1 MSSHPINV
9 AVLDDYQGMATNIVD
24 WSSVS
29 ERANITVFRDH
40 LADQDAVA
48 ERLAPFDV
56 VCIMRERTPMPAS
69 LLDRL
74 PKLKLIASTG
84 PRNASI
90 DLVAAAK
97 RGILIAH
104 TGYTSAPTI
113 ELTWAL
119 ILASARHI
127 STEAASVRFGS
138 WQHTLGDDLFGK
150 TLGIMGLGNIGSGV
164 AKVGLA
170 FGMNVVAWS
179 QNLTADAAKAVGAQ
193 RVSKEELLHTA
204 DVISIHM
211 VLSRR
216 TTGLIGAAEF
226 ALMRPTAR
234 LINTSRGPLVVEEAL
249 LDALANRR
257 IAGAAIDVYDVEPLP
272 KHHPYRS
279 AHNLLATPHI
289 GYVTRG
295 LYERFYRD
303 SVTNIAS
310 WLDHSR
316 GELTAPAG
324 KASRSKPSAEAA
336 GES

>member
-1 MSSHPINV
+1 MPPLPINV
-9 AVLDDYQGMATNIVD
+9 AVLDDYQGVALSIVD

-29 ERANITVFRDH
+29 ERANVTVFRDH
-40 LADQDAVA
+40 LSDPDAVA

-56 VCIMRERTPMPAS
+56 VCIMRERTPMPAT
-69 LLDRL
+69 LLERL

-90 DLVAAAK
+90 DLAAAAK
-97 RGILIAH
+97 LGISIAH

-127 STEAASVRFGS
+127 SSEAGSVRSGG
-138 WQHTLGDDLFGK
+138 WQQTLGDDLAGK
-150 TLGIMGLGNIGSGV
+150 TLGIVGLGNVGSGV

-170 FGMNVVAWS
+170 FGMNVIAWS
-179 QNLTADAAKAVGAQ
+179 QNLTADAAKAVGAH
-193 RVSKEELLHTA
+193 RVSKEELLQAA
-204 DVISIHM
+204 DVVSIHM

-216 TTGLIGAAEF
+216 TVGLMGAAEF
-226 ALMRPTAR
+226 ALMKPSAR
-234 LINTSRGPLVVEEAL
+234 LVNTSRGPVVVEQAL
-249 LDALANRR
+249 LNALAERR

-272 KHHPYRS
+272 KDHPYRS
-279 AHNLLATPHI
+279 VNNLLATPHI

-303 SVTNIAS
+303 SVRNIAA
-310 WLDHSR
+310 WLDQM
-316 GELTAPAG
+316 
-324 KASRSKPSAEAA
+324 
-336 GES
+336 ESQ

>member
-9 AVLDDYQGMATNIVD
+9 AVLDDYQGVGTSIVD

-29 ERANITVFRDH
+29 ERANVTVFRDH
-40 LADQDAVA
+40 LADEDAVA

-56 VCIMRERTPMPAS
+56 VCIMRERTPMAAS
-69 LLDRL
+69 LLNRL

-127 STEAASVRFGS
+127 STEGASVRSGG
-138 WQHTLGDDLFGK
+138 WQHTLGDDLAGK
-150 TLGIMGLGNIGSGV
+150 TLGILGLGNVGSGV

-170 FGMNVVAWS
+170 FGMNVIAWS
-179 QNLTADAAKAVGAQ
+179 QNLTAAVAATAGA
-193 RVSKEELLHTA
+193 RLVAKEDLLRTA

-211 VLSRR
+211 VLSSR
-216 TTGLIGAAEF
+216 TIGLIGAAE
-226 ALMRPTAR
+226 
-234 LINTSRGPLVVEEAL
+234 
-249 LDALANRR
+249 
-257 IAGAAIDVYDVEPLP
+257 
-272 KHHPYRS
+272 
-279 AHNLLATPHI
+279 
-289 GYVTRG
+289 
-295 LYERFYRD
+295 
-303 SVTNIAS
+303 
-310 WLDHSR
+310 
-316 GELTAPAG
+316 
-324 KASRSKPSAEAA
+324 
-336 GES
+336 